1 MSSRSLILESDWLV
15 FIDGVQ
21 VPHQGIRMQSQRNS
35 LSSCTITLEPDALLT
50 KLRPQSVVSVW
61 ARERFPDQVGRN
73 DKVLADAQEQYYLY
87 WEGLLA
93 GHMHMKSPT
102 SRAFE
107 LQCESVF
114 APWSR
119 TKAFMFGVGAY
130 HKSTVL
136 SGSRQVLPGGDGPE
150 GSTVFSFAAL
160 AKRVTSD
167 EATPF
172 ASRIQETVAFLSAG
186 NGVLRQQTDRL
197 SLLDRM
203 TSMTDTVYQDL
214 LAGIALNQIGDG
226 LAALPDT
233 ASVLEVVT
241 YLQQYGFYSHYEMFA
256 PVEVPKEQG
265 YARRYDGPLGLA
277 DRHKFTQK
285 YQLNQLMFLPELYF
299 VPPPPC
305 NFIFPDHVRSL
316 SVGRSFYAEPT
327 RALVPDP
334 LVSANGYVYHLAPA
348 SILRGST
355 QNELNGLTAA
365 EVFAQS
371 SGALQ
376 STGDDVATSPYQAE
390 GSDGSV
396 ISLFQTVLDSEV
408 EKGIQATV
416 DSYRF
421 ETAAAFASVQASRQG
436 ERTDDPSAYSQL
448 ISAVANYRLR
458 LDQYT
463 RQVQLDLI
471 GHRDIV
477 PGFSCV
483 IFDED
488 ISYYG
493 FVESVGVTVDPL
505 GTESTAVTVSKAR
518 PIQKQDLG
526 LLDQFQEAVDVL
538 DSIRRTKLRRLG
550 GRALTAADER
560 GTLTV
565 PAGGAVSGLLQEND
579 PIVAA
584 MYDYAVSEVQTDYY
598 TEVDALL
605 EELSQ
610 ELDIPVPPVFLNREL
625 ITSEGLDAA
634 YENLLGC
641 SRFYTSDYAFEVKDF
656 PVVGDILDQ
665 ELDILTEGT
674 SDRDVMLAG
683 VRMQAEASYALDKV
697 FRVDRSDPSER
708 TQDSWQ
714 DVRDRNDNLGQTTF
728 EWCTRNFTKRKRYRL
743 GTYCERNGLDL
754 QVQTSDDPSPT
765 PYLVMRPASISF
777 TGWDDTLFSKL
788 VMPGTGTD
796 PVIEELRTSAP
807 GYLRTLFRQGII
819 TEYSQR
825 HFGAR
830 AFDGS

>member
-1 MSSRSLILESDWLV
+1 M
-15 FIDGVQ
+15 
-21 VPHQGIRMQSQRNS
+21 
-35 LSSCTITLEPDALLT
+35 
-50 KLRPQSVVSVW
+50 
-61 ARERFPDQVGRN
+61 
-73 DKVLADAQEQYYLY
+73 
-87 WEGLLA
+87 
-93 GHMHMKSPT
+93 
-102 SRAFE
+102 
-107 LQCESVF
+107 
-114 APWSR
+114 
-119 TKAFMFGVGAY
+119 
-130 HKSTVL
+130 
-136 SGSRQVLPGGDGPE
+136 
-150 GSTVFSFAAL
+150 
-160 AKRVTSD
+160 
-167 EATPF
+167 
-172 ASRIQETVAFLSAG
+172 
-186 NGVLRQQTDRL
+186 
-197 SLLDRM
+197 
-203 TSMTDTVYQDL
+203 
-214 LAGIALNQIGDG
+214 
-226 LAALPDT
+226 
-233 ASVLEVVT
+233 
-241 YLQQYGFYSHYEMFA
+241 
-256 PVEVPKEQG
+256 
-265 YARRYDGPLGLA
+265 
-277 DRHKFTQK
+277 
-285 YQLNQLMFLPELYF
+285 
-299 VPPPPC
+299 
-305 NFIFPDHVRSL
+305 
-316 SVGRSFYAEPT
+316 
-327 RALVPDP
+327 
-334 LVSANGYVYHLAPA
+334 
-348 SILRGST
+348 
-355 QNELNGLTAA
+355 
-365 EVFAQS
+365 
-371 SGALQ
+371 
-376 STGDDVATSPYQAE
+376 
-390 GSDGSV
+390 
-396 ISLFQTVLDSEV
+396 ISLFQTVLDSEI

-436 ERTDDPSAYSQL
+436 KKTDDPSAYSQL

-505 GTESTAVTVSKAR
+505 GTESTAVTVSR
-518 PIQKQDLG
+518 LDPFQKQDLG
-526 LLDQFQEAVDVL
+526 LLDKFQEAVDVL

-584 MYDYAVSEVQTDYY
+584 MYDYAVNEVQLDYY
-598 TEVDALL
+598 NEVDSLL

-610 ELDIPVPPVFLNREL
+610 ELDIPVPPVFLNKEL
-625 ITSEGLDAA
+625 ITSEGLDTA

-656 PVVGDILDQ
+656 PFTGDILDQ

-683 VRMQAEASYALDKV
+683 VRMQAETAYALDKV

-714 DVRDRNDNLGQTTF
+714 DVRDRNDNLGQSTF

-743 GTYCERNGLDL
+743 GTYCEKNGLDL

-796 PVIEELRTSAP
+796 PVIEDLRKSAP